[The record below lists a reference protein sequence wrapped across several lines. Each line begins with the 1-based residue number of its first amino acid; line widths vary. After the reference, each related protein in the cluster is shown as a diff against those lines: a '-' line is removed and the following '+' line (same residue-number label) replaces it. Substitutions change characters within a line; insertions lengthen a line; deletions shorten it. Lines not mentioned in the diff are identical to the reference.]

1 MVAKLARKGGP
12 ARRTVRPARVR
23 KPTAHVPT
31 VQERA
36 ARMGKI
42 IALGSLVAAGML
54 AVIGAGAIV
63 LLATEPSKRNGRR
76 GGWNLNDLTNSA
88 REGLRANVPAD
99 WRRAVREDF
108 IPEARDFVARQARR
122 FS

>member
-1 MVAKLARKGGP
+1 
-12 ARRTVRPARVR
+12 
-23 KPTAHVPT
+23 
-31 VQERA
+31 
-36 ARMGKI
+36 MGKF

-54 AVIGAGAIV
+54 AVIGAGAVV
-63 LLATEPSKRNGRR
+63 LLVTEPSKRSGRR

-99 WRRAVREDF
+99 WRRAVRDDF
-108 IPEARDFVARQARR
+108 IPEAREFVARQTRR

>member
-1 MVAKLARKGGP
+1 MVAKLERKGP
-12 ARRTVRPARVR
+12 RRTTRPARTR
-23 KPTAHVPT
+23 KPSPHVPT
-31 VQERA
+31 VSERA
-36 ARMGKI
+36 ARMGKF

-54 AVIGAGAIV
+54 AVIGAGAVV
-63 LLATEPSKRNGRR
+63 LLVTEPSKRSGRR

-99 WRRAVREDF
+99 WRRAVRDDF
-108 IPEARDFVARQARR
+108 IPEAREFVARQTRR

>member
-1 MVAKLARKGGP
+1 MVAKLERKSP
-12 ARRTVRPARVR
+12 RRAAARPARTR
-23 KPTAHVPT
+23 KSAPRVPTAG
-31 VQERA
+31 ERA
-36 ARMGKI
+36 ARVGKI

-54 AVIGAGAIV
+54 AVIGVGAVV
-63 LLATEPSKRNGRR
+63 LLATEPSKRSGRK

-88 REGLRANVPAD
+88 RDSLRANVPSD

-108 IPEARDFVARQARR
+108 IPEARDFVARQTRR

>member
-1 MVAKLARKGGP
+1 MVAKLQRKTP
-12 ARRTVRPARVR
+12 ARRAVHATRNR
-23 KPTAHVPT
+23 KPAPHVPS
-31 VQERA
+31 VSERA

-63 LLATEPSKRNGRR
+63 LLATEPSKRSGRR
-76 GGWNLNDLTNSA
+76 GGWNLNDIANSA
-88 REGLRANVPAD
+88 REGLRANVPSD

-108 IPEARDFVARQARR
+108 IPEAREFVARQTRR